1 MARRPGL
8 NLVSVITYVSEEAY
22 AFLRKE
28 AIEVAMKNDK
38 QISVSKI
45 IAQIVEEEMARREV
59 REKNQK

>member
-8 NLVSVITYVSEEAY
+8 NLVSVITYVSEDAY

-45 IAQIVEEEMARREV
+45 IAQIIEEEMVRRSV
-59 REKNQK
+59 RQANKQ